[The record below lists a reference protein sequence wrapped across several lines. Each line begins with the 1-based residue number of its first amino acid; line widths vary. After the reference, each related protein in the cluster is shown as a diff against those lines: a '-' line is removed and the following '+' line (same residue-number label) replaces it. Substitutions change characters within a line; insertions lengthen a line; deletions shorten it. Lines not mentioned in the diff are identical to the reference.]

1 MTEVQA
7 ALFLAAWVIAM
18 TLLCGACLGLMGQY
32 GERGLDACERCKTP
46 TNNGRYCRNCAPTQE

>member
-7 ALFLAAWVIAM
+7 ALFLAAWAIAM
-18 TLLCGACLGLMGQY
+18 SLLTLAVLNLVAY
-32 GERGLDACERCKTP
+32 GEPGLDACERCQTP